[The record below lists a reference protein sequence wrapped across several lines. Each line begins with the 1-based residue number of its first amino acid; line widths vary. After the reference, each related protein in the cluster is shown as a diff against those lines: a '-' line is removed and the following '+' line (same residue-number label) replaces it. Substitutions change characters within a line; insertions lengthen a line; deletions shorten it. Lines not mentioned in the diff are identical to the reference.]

1 VAAKEVAMRKQKIN
15 LRLLTSVLLAV
26 LWIQL
31 LPAPAEGQA
40 PFYEGKTITIIQARQ
55 PGGLGDLR
63 VRALIP
69 FLRKYI
75 PGNPSIASEYMP
87 GGGGRKAANHLYNV
101 TRPDGLTIANVGAG
115 LVSNAILGQ
124 PGIQYDVDRF
134 VYLGTGNSQQNYVFA
149 TWGEANLKTLQR
161 LQAATGVRIGAQA
174 VGHDIYIVA
183 RLFAWLMDLKDSK
196 FITGYGGPE
205 IDLAMARGEVDAR
218 ANNAPTVVQRS
229 PEWIEKKL
237 ADFHAIVE
245 IPRGYRWGHPAFAAL
260 PEMESFARTETEKK
274 VLTVYRLFRLLGSP
288 YVLGPG
294 VPPERVA
301 ILKEAFSKALR
312 DPELPKAW
320 TQITGEDASPL
331 LPDEQARAVR
341 EIPRDPGIIEVFKQI
356 AGGGP
361 LPRR

>member
-1 VAAKEVAMRKQKIN
+1 MGKQKIN
-15 LRLLTSVLLAV
+15 FRLLTKALVAV

-40 PFYEGKTITIIQARQ
+40 PFYEGKTITIIQARS

-69 FLRKYI
+69 FLRKHI
-75 PGNPSIASEYMP
+75 PGNPTIASEYMP

-101 TRPDGLTIANVGAG
+101 ARPDGLTIANVGAG
-115 LVSNAILGQ
+115 LVSNAVLGQ
-124 PGIQYDVDRF
+124 SGIQYDVDRLI
-134 VYLGTGNSQQNYVFA
+134 YLGTGNSRQNYVFV
-149 TWGEANLKTLQR
+149 TWGEANLKTLRQ

-174 VGHDIYIVA
+174 IGHDIYIVA
-183 RLFAWLMDLKDSK
+183 RLFAWVMDLKDPK

-229 PEWIEKKL
+229 PDWIEKKL

-260 PEMESFARTETEKK
+260 PEMESFARTEAEKK
-274 VLTVYRLFRLLGSP
+274 VLAVYRLFRLLGSP
-288 YVLGPG
+288 YILPPG
-294 VPPERVA
+294 VPKDRVA
-301 ILKEAFSKALR
+301 ILKEAFRKALS

-320 TQITGEDASPL
+320 TQITAEEPSPL
-331 LPDEQARAVR
+331 LPAEQERAVR
-341 EIPRDPGIIEVFKQI
+341 EIPREAAITEVFKQI